1 MNFNQ
6 TRQIRTAA
14 LASAI
19 GVVMIVVASPA
30 TAAQHQRTDR
40 GPEGVS
46 ETAALG
52 FGMPMAALDGQTL
65 AQYLQEHQA
74 QDERTFAGV

>member
-1 MNFNQ
+1 MNSNQ

-30 TAAQHQRTDR
+30 TAAQHERTDR
-40 GPEGVS
+40 SPAGVS
-46 ETAALG
+46 EPAPLG
-52 FGMPMAALDGQTL
+52 YGTPLAALDGQTL
-65 AQYLQEHQA
+65 AQYLQDHQA
-74 QDERTFAGV
+74 QDARTYAGV